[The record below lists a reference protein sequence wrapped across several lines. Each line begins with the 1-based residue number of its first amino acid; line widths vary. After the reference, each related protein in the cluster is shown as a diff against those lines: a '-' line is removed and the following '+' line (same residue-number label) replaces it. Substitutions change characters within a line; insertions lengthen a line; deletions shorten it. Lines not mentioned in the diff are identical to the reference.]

1 LDSVE
6 VVLHW
11 YNEDAMSCVALDT
24 VLTDATGRYLF
35 GYLLEGKYIV
45 EITAKN
51 FQPGGALQGFA
62 SSTAGYDL
70 TSGPYE
76 GGNPTL
82 TDGDRDVD
90 DVDHGIT
97 NLNNTFPIG
106 SVASDTVTITSGK
119 EPSMGAEFDPEY
131 DTTGAPYSPGNTLMH
146 NTPDSNSNLTID
158 FGFVPL
164 HSIGNQVF
172 LDYVNNG
179 VFDQG
184 VDEAPFGPVKVVLH
198 YVDTTGGVVTC
209 IALDTTYT
217 DVNGLYL
224 FDSLRAGRYI
234 VEITPD
240 NFAPGGPLEGFLS
253 STGNPGDLSSGPYE
267 NPGAPAGN
275 SDIDGDD
282 NGVKNRYPGFPAGAI
297 LSDTINLD
305 DNVEPMA
312 AMETS
317 VPSND
322 SSGALDN
329 NSNLTIDFGFLVPC
343 EELTCIAKVNI
354 SMDENC
360 QHCLSA
366 KDVLKAKY
374 LLPDKFYIIEIFA
387 GNIKLPSNCIGREW
401 LGYSLTYKITSKF
414 PCDENSCWGTLKVED
429 KLGAKLDC
437 RPDTITCFELASLP
451 KGSYSVKDNCGD
463 SSKVVIASEVYTD
476 YGCDSATLL
485 GKVTRQLIASDQ
497 WGNSNSCTKEY
508 FIAKITLDSVVCPRD
523 TSVDCSIAEVN
534 GVRIT
539 DPARS
544 KAPMVKTSKGLKAL
558 WPNSSTCKLTVG
570 KQDDSIVVCGGGY
583 KILRTW
589 IITDWC
595 TGRDTICKQTIA
607 VEDKTAPI
615 ARDTVLATKAAD
627 PHDCRALFDLKK
639 LPVTDCSEVTQSY
652 RYPYLDEATGA
663 TRIANG
669 SLPAS
674 VWVGNGRTE
683 ITVTLTDACN
693 NITTRKI
700 TVNVIDHTPPT
711 PVCIEYTQVTV
722 DPASCWAAVAARD
735 LNTGSHDNCI
745 SQLHYA
751 AALMSDI
758 EKARSDYEKHIID
771 SCGKAAY
778 WANKAWYDAYIEQ
791 WINCYVFTDTVNFS
805 DCGSNQVVMRVYEA
819 DSMPRLDPHLWSC
832 GEHAWFC
839 YNTYQDYRIVY
850 NQNFYGNSAKKD
862 CEVKGPWLCK
872 ESSIGWYANLQST
885 YGGARVL
892 GSNGYYAG
900 STFPQTHLYNEC
912 MVQVLVDDKQ
922 APVVAG
928 LQDITVYC
936 DGAPGGSAYARTF
949 CSESERFSTWP
960 GTVKDGK
967 GTIHGYY
974 GGSTYIVNH
983 TPGND
988 HADPTGC
995 ATDQWS
1001 PIYCR
1006 SWLLLDSL
1014 DEAGKVN
1021 PKDYFDKLVLFDKN
1035 RPFRTLANNE
1045 FSITDNCKLEDGSL
1059 KVTDGGSINGCGE
1072 GWIQRTWTMTDK
1084 CGNPVTAIQKVIVKH
1099 RSDFEVVFPAD
1110 LEVSCEAN
1118 DATDTSRTG
1127 IPQISDDDCEQVGVR
1142 YEDEISTVTDGAC
1155 YKIIRTW
1162 TLIDWCI
1169 YDPNAHT
1176 IHPDVIVDDRL
1187 RANDKDRACI
1197 FRNLK
1202 DNGDGYVKYVQ
1213 IIKVTDHQAPVVTC
1227 KDSTLCI
1234 TSGCTANVNI
1244 PLVGTDN
1251 CADKV
1256 LFRVDITR
1264 PDNSTETRVDVSAI
1278 SGTFAAG
1285 IYKVRI
1291 IGRDHCG
1298 NEDTCQMN
1306 LTIKDCKAPTP
1317 YCLNGVA
1324 TVVMPSTGSIQIWA
1338 KDLDRASEDNCTAKD
1353 KLKFSFSSNTAEA
1366 SRVLS
1371 CSDILNGR
1379 EQAIELSIWVTD
1391 EAGNANF
1398 CRTYILLQD
1407 NGGTPGGVCKDTTV
1421 SFANVTGRLYTEDQ
1435 EGVEFATVEV
1445 KGQSSAGIPS
1455 FKTASDGSYLFSSLP
1470 MSGIQSI
1477 KALRD
1482 DNPMNGVSTLDL
1494 ILIQKHILGTEKLKS
1509 AYKMIAADINNND
1522 DISVLDLIELRKL
1535 ILGLYD
1541 KLPNNT
1547 SWKFVPKSHTFT
1559 DIDNPWGYPTEEVLH
1574 SMKEQMTSD
1583 FVGVKIGDVNSS
1595 ALSHSLMGTEIR
1607 GNETGLI
1614 FEVQDKLYRK
1624 GERVEVAFTSPNFKG
1639 VSGFQGTMS
1648 IGNKQLAI
1656 DKIDAGSIKVMEDNI
1671 GRRWEQE
1678 GLITMSWNSA
1688 QSVDLTDR
1696 EVLFTMVFT
1705 AQSDG
1710 KLSDVLRIGSQHT
1723 KAESYEGRGEL
1734 GNVSIR
1740 FIGQNGQEVAGRS
1753 ALYQNYPNPF
1763 DQRTV
1768 IGLNL
1773 AEAGRGTLKVTD
1785 ITGRTIKVIEKDW
1798 SKGYQEVWIDRRDI
1812 QATGVLYYSFDS
1824 KTFRAV
1830 KKMIIME

>member
-1 LDSVE
+1 
-6 VVLHW
+6 
-11 YNEDAMSCVALDT
+11 
-24 VLTDATGRYLF
+24 
-35 GYLLEGKYIV
+35 
-45 EITAKN
+45 
-51 FQPGGALQGFA
+51 
-62 SSTAGYDL
+62 
-70 TSGPYE
+70 
-76 GGNPTL
+76 
-82 TDGDRDVD
+82 
-90 DVDHGIT
+90 
-97 NLNNTFPIG
+97 
-106 SVASDTVTITSGK
+106 
-119 EPSMGAEFDPEY
+119 
-131 DTTGAPYSPGNTLMH
+131 
-146 NTPDSNSNLTID
+146 
-158 FGFVPL
+158 
-164 HSIGNQVF
+164 
-172 LDYVNNG
+172 
-179 VFDQG
+179 
-184 VDEAPFGPVKVVLH
+184 
-198 YVDTTGGVVTC
+198 
-209 IALDTTYT
+209 
-217 DVNGLYL
+217 
-224 FDSLRAGRYI
+224 
-234 VEITPD
+234 
-240 NFAPGGPLEGFLS
+240 
-253 STGNPGDLSSGPYE
+253 
-267 NPGAPAGN
+267 
-275 SDIDGDD
+275 
-282 NGVKNRYPGFPAGAI
+282 
-297 LSDTINLD
+297 
-305 DNVEPMA
+305 
-312 AMETS
+312 
-317 VPSND
+317 
-322 SSGALDN
+322 
-329 NSNLTIDFGFLVPC
+329 
-343 EELTCIAKVNI
+343 
-354 SMDENC
+354 
-360 QHCLSA
+360 
-366 KDVLKAKY
+366 
-374 LLPDKFYIIEIFA
+374 
-387 GNIKLPSNCIGREW
+387 
-401 LGYSLTYKITSKF
+401 
-414 PCDENSCWGTLKVED
+414 
-429 KLGAKLDC
+429 
-437 RPDTITCFELASLP
+437 
-451 KGSYSVKDNCGD
+451 
-463 SSKVVIASEVYTD
+463 
-476 YGCDSATLL
+476 
-485 GKVTRQLIASDQ
+485 
-497 WGNSNSCTKEY
+497 
-508 FIAKITLDSVVCPRD
+508 
-523 TSVDCSIAEVN
+523 
-534 GVRIT
+534 
-539 DPARS
+539 
-544 KAPMVKTSKGLKAL
+544 
-558 WPNSSTCKLTVG
+558 
-570 KQDDSIVVCGGGY
+570 
-583 KILRTW
+583 TW

-995 ATDQWS
+995 ATDQWA

-1006 SWLLLDSL
+1006 AWLLLDSL

-1035 RPFRTLANNE
+1035 RPSRTLANNE

-1197 FRNLK
+1197 FRNIK

-1559 DIDNPWGYPTEEVLH
+1559 DIDNPWGYPTEDVIH
-1574 SMKEQMTSD
+1574 DMKEQMTSD

-1830 KKMIIME
+1830 KKMIILE

>member
-1 LDSVE
+1 
-6 VVLHW
+6 
-11 YNEDAMSCVALDT
+11 M
-24 VLTDATGRYLF
+24 
-35 GYLLEGKYIV
+35 
-45 EITAKN
+45 
-51 FQPGGALQGFA
+51 
-62 SSTAGYDL
+62 
-70 TSGPYE
+70 
-76 GGNPTL
+76 
-82 TDGDRDVD
+82 
-90 DVDHGIT
+90 
-97 NLNNTFPIG
+97 
-106 SVASDTVTITSGK
+106 
-119 EPSMGAEFDPEY
+119 
-131 DTTGAPYSPGNTLMH
+131 
-146 NTPDSNSNLTID
+146 
-158 FGFVPL
+158 
-164 HSIGNQVF
+164 
-172 LDYVNNG
+172 
-179 VFDQG
+179 
-184 VDEAPFGPVKVVLH
+184 
-198 YVDTTGGVVTC
+198 
-209 IALDTTYT
+209 
-217 DVNGLYL
+217 
-224 FDSLRAGRYI
+224 
-234 VEITPD
+234 
-240 NFAPGGPLEGFLS
+240 
-253 STGNPGDLSSGPYE
+253 
-267 NPGAPAGN
+267 
-275 SDIDGDD
+275 
-282 NGVKNRYPGFPAGAI
+282 
-297 LSDTINLD
+297 
-305 DNVEPMA
+305 
-312 AMETS
+312 
-317 VPSND
+317 
-322 SSGALDN
+322 
-329 NSNLTIDFGFLVPC
+329 
-343 EELTCIAKVNI
+343 
-354 SMDENC
+354 
-360 QHCLSA
+360 
-366 KDVLKAKY
+366 
-374 LLPDKFYIIEIFA
+374 
-387 GNIKLPSNCIGREW
+387 
-401 LGYSLTYKITSKF
+401 
-414 PCDENSCWGTLKVED
+414 
-429 KLGAKLDC
+429 
-437 RPDTITCFELASLP
+437 
-451 KGSYSVKDNCGD
+451 
-463 SSKVVIASEVYTD
+463 
-476 YGCDSATLL
+476 
-485 GKVTRQLIASDQ
+485 
-497 WGNSNSCTKEY
+497 
-508 FIAKITLDSVVCPRD
+508 
-523 TSVDCSIAEVN
+523 
-534 GVRIT
+534 
-539 DPARS
+539 
-544 KAPMVKTSKGLKAL
+544 
-558 WPNSSTCKLTVG
+558 
-570 KQDDSIVVCGGGY
+570 
-583 KILRTW
+583 
-589 IITDWC
+589 
-595 TGRDTICKQTIA
+595 
-607 VEDKTAPI
+607 
-615 ARDTVLATKAAD
+615 
-627 PHDCRALFDLKK
+627 
-639 LPVTDCSEVTQSY
+639 
-652 RYPYLDEATGA
+652 
-663 TRIANG
+663 
-669 SLPAS
+669 
-674 VWVGNGRTE
+674 
-683 ITVTLTDACN
+683 
-693 NITTRKI
+693 
-700 TVNVIDHTPPT
+700 
-711 PVCIEYTQVTV
+711 
-722 DPASCWAAVAARD
+722 
-735 LNTGSHDNCI
+735 
-745 SQLHYA
+745 
-751 AALMSDI
+751 
-758 EKARSDYEKHIID
+758 
-771 SCGKAAY
+771 
-778 WANKAWYDAYIEQ
+778 
-791 WINCYVFTDTVNFS
+791 
-805 DCGSNQVVMRVYEA
+805 
-819 DSMPRLDPHLWSC
+819 
-832 GEHAWFC
+832 
-839 YNTYQDYRIVY
+839 
-850 NQNFYGNSAKKD
+850 
-862 CEVKGPWLCK
+862 
-872 ESSIGWYANLQST
+872 
-885 YGGARVL
+885 
-892 GSNGYYAG
+892 
-900 STFPQTHLYNEC
+900 
-912 MVQVLVDDKQ
+912 
-922 APVVAG
+922 
-928 LQDITVYC
+928 
-936 DGAPGGSAYARTF
+936 
-949 CSESERFSTWP
+949 
-960 GTVKDGK
+960 
-967 GTIHGYY
+967 
-974 GGSTYIVNH
+974 
-983 TPGND
+983 
-988 HADPTGC
+988 
-995 ATDQWS
+995 
-1001 PIYCR
+1001 
-1006 SWLLLDSL
+1006 
-1014 DEAGKVN
+1014 
-1021 PKDYFDKLVLFDKN
+1021 
-1035 RPFRTLANNE
+1035 
-1045 FSITDNCKLEDGSL
+1045 
-1059 KVTDGGSINGCGE
+1059 TDGGSINGCGE

-1559 DIDNPWGYPTEEVLH
+1559 DIDNPWGYPTEDVIH
-1574 SMKEQMTSD
+1574 DMKEQMTSD

-1830 KKMIIME
+1830 KKMIILE